1 MGPPRTTPRLHAALV
16 LAVVAATACG
26 NDPLLGPD
34 ATQGIDGLALL
45 GPTCP
50 VVRVDDPCPDAPYQ
64 AWVRILDAGGRQV
77 TRVRSGTDGRF
88 RVGLEPGSYQ
98 VVGEG
103 GSPFPRG
110 GREDV
115 VVKAGVWTELTL
127 HFDTG
132 IR

>member
-1 MGPPRTTPRLHAALV
+1 MGPPRTTARLGAALV
-16 LAVVAATACG
+16 LAVAAIAACG
-26 NDPLLGPD
+26 DDTLLGPD
-34 ATQGIDGLALL
+34 APQGIDGLALL

-50 VVRVDDPCPDAPYQ
+50 VVRVDDPCPDAPHS
-64 AWVRILDAGGRQV
+64 AWIRVLRPDGALI

-88 RVGLEPGSYQ
+88 RVGLQPGSYR

-110 GREDV
+110 GEEEATVEPR
-115 VVKAGVWTELTL
+115 VWTPLTL
-127 HFDTG
+127 HFDSG